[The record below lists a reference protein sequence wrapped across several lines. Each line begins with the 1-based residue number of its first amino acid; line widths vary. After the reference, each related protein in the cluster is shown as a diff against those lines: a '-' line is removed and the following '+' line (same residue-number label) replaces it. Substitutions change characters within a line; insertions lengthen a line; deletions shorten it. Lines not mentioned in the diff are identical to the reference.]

1 MVKKIH
7 LIILLISALSFSQK
21 KSYDFKA
28 AETESRK
35 LIYNKPDSALTI
47 IKRTLAQKGDIH
59 DTIYGNT
66 YSLYGMYYGMTGKP
80 DSLIYYTKKSLCYLD
95 NHPKIRARVLMNL
108 SVGYR
113 NKGDYK
119 SSIKYVNE
127 AIELHKKDKNNVG
140 VAMGYGELA
149 SNYNYMLEYDT
160 SVEYLL
166 KAIKILK
173 EEKNTSKLT
182 AIKQKLANTYLAKQ
196 NYKFAID
203 LYKEC
208 LAEFK
213 ASNMAKNYDL
223 TLVNLA
229 EAYIQ
234 TNELNPAKKAL
245 LEAAQGLEAFG
256 DKELIGICYSKIA
269 DIEGRQGQISKA
281 YTSYEKALKNLIASS
296 SPRVIRIGGEY
307 INLLN
312 AQKNYQKSLEIID
325 RIEPLKKFKTANIQ
339 DQMVYKN
346 AIGDTYKAT
355 KNYDEAIKAYE
366 NTIAIKDSIATAEKQ
381 SAVEEIQAK
390 FQTELQREKNLMLQ
404 ENNNALQKAVKT
416 EKTLRLL
423 YIAVSIAII
432 ILILLFLRGYWL
444 KNRLQKEEL
453 KAIEAEKNLIQQQHL
468 HEQELTNAQK
478 EIIEE
483 KQRELT
489 STALRMANYQDSIGE
504 IIEKCENDGFSK
516 VNDIKKELQYLMKQ
530 KDYWK
535 QFETRFNSLHPEFS
549 NVLTNKYS
557 KLTKNDIEFCSLLKL
572 NLSNKE
578 IASLLQIS
586 HESAIT
592 KKYRIKKKMEISDD
606 EEFEKILM
614 AI

>member
-7 LIILLISALSFSQK
+7 LIILLISALSFAQK

-28 AETESRK
+28 AEAESRK

-47 IKRTLAQKGDIH
+47 IKRTLAQKGIH
-59 DTIYGNT
+59 DTVYGNT

-80 DSLIYYTKKSLCYLD
+80 DSLIYYTKKSLGYLD
-95 NHPKIRARVLMNL
+95 SYPKIRARVLMNL

-119 SSIKYVNE
+119 TSIKYVNE

-149 SNYNYMLEYDT
+149 SNYNYMLDYDT

-196 NYKFAID
+196 NYEFAID

-213 ASNMAKNYDL
+213 AGNMSKNYDL

-234 TNELNPAKKAL
+234 TDELNPAKKAL
-245 LEAAQGLEAFG
+245 LEAAQGLGAFG

-281 YTSYEKALKNLIASS
+281 YTSYENALKNLIASS
-296 SPRVIRIGGEY
+296 SPRIIRIAGDY

-312 AQKNYQKSLEIID
+312 SQKNYQKSLEIIG

-355 KNYDEAIKAYE
+355 KNYGEAIKAYE
-366 NTIAIKDSIATAEKQ
+366 NTIAIKDSIAAAEKQ

-404 ENNNALQKAVKT
+404 ENNNALQKAIKT

-423 YIAVSIAII
+423 YIAVSLAII

-453 KAIEAEKNLIQQQHL
+453 KAIEAEKNLIKQQHL

-489 STALRMANYQDSIGE
+489 STALRMANYQDSIAE
-504 IIEKCENDGFSK
+504 IIEKCENDGFNK
-516 VNDIKKELQYLMKQ
+516 VNDIKKELQHLMKQ

-535 QFETRFNSLHPEFS
+535 QFETRFNSLHPEFA

-606 EEFEKILM
+606 DEFERILM

>member
-1 MVKKIH
+1 
-7 LIILLISALSFSQK
+7 
-21 KSYDFKA
+21 
-28 AETESRK
+28 
-35 LIYNKPDSALTI
+35 
-47 IKRTLAQKGDIH
+47 
-59 DTIYGNT
+59 
-66 YSLYGMYYGMTGKP
+66 
-80 DSLIYYTKKSLCYLD
+80 
-95 NHPKIRARVLMNL
+95 
-108 SVGYR
+108 
-113 NKGDYK
+113 
-119 SSIKYVNE
+119 
-127 AIELHKKDKNNVG
+127 
-140 VAMGYGELA
+140 
-149 SNYNYMLEYDT
+149 
-160 SVEYLL
+160 
-166 KAIKILK
+166 
-173 EEKNTSKLT
+173 
-182 AIKQKLANTYLAKQ
+182 
-196 NYKFAID
+196 
-203 LYKEC
+203 
-208 LAEFK
+208 
-213 ASNMAKNYDL
+213 
-223 TLVNLA
+223 
-229 EAYIQ
+229 
-234 TNELNPAKKAL
+234 
-245 LEAAQGLEAFG
+245 
-256 DKELIGICYSKIA
+256 
-269 DIEGRQGQISKA
+269 
-281 YTSYEKALKNLIASS
+281 
-296 SPRVIRIGGEY
+296 Y

-312 AQKNYQKSLEIID
+312 SQNNYQKSLEIID

-355 KNYDEAIKAYE
+355 KNYGEAIKAYE
-366 NTIAIKDSIATAEKQ
+366 NTIAIKDSIAAAEKQ

-404 ENNNALQKAVKT
+404 ENNNALQKAIKT

-423 YIAVSIAII
+423 YIAVSLAII

-453 KAIEAEKNLIQQQHL
+453 KAIEAEKNLIKQQHL

-489 STALRMANYQDSIGE
+489 STALRMANYQDSIAE

-516 VNDIKKELQYLMKQ
+516 VNDIKKELQHLMKQ

-535 QFETRFNSLHPEFS
+535 QFETRFNSLHPEFA

-606 EEFEKILM
+606 DEFERILM

>member
-7 LIILLISALSFSQK
+7 LIILLISALSFAQK

-28 AETESRK
+28 AEAESRK

-47 IKRTLAQKGDIH
+47 IKRTLAQKGIH
-59 DTIYGNT
+59 DTVYGNT

-80 DSLIYYTKKSLCYLD
+80 DSLIYYTKKSLGYLD
-95 NHPKIRARVLMNL
+95 SYPKIRARVLMNL

-119 SSIKYVNE
+119 TSIKYVNE
-127 AIELHKKDKNNVG
+127 AIELHKRDKNNVG

-149 SNYNYMLEYDT
+149 SNYNYMLDYDT

-182 AIKQKLANTYLAKQ
+182 AIKQKLANTYMAKQ
-196 NYKFAID
+196 NYEFAID

-213 ASNMAKNYDL
+213 AGNMSKNYDL

-245 LEAAQGLEAFG
+245 LEAAQGLGAFG

-281 YTSYEKALKNLIASS
+281 YTSYENALKNLIASG
-296 SPRVIRIGGEY
+296 SPRIIRIAGDY

-312 AQKNYQKSLEIID
+312 SQNNYQKSLEIID

-355 KNYDEAIKAYE
+355 KNYGEAIKAYE
-366 NTIAIKDSIATAEKQ
+366 NTIAIKDSIAAAEKQ

-404 ENNNALQKAVKT
+404 ENNNALQKAIKT

-423 YIAVSIAII
+423 YIAVSLAII

-453 KAIEAEKNLIQQQHL
+453 KAIEAEKNLIKQQHL

-489 STALRMANYQDSIGE
+489 STALRMANYQDSIAE

-516 VNDIKKELQYLMKQ
+516 VNDIKKELQHLMKQ

-535 QFETRFNSLHPEFS
+535 QFETRFNSLHPEFA

-606 EEFEKILM
+606 DEFERILM